1 LRELAQ
7 YLARGRRAW
16 RAAAE
21 LGAPPQSLARR
32 ALTDPVHASYRPPMM
47 QRLQPPFR
55 ADHVGSLIRPDALL
69 AARQA
74 AEQGKLAP
82 AELLRIQHDAIRA
95 VVRMQEEI
103 GLRLA
108 TDGEFNRF
116 SWQRDFLL
124 KIGNVKPMESKLT
137 VRFHSAAGTR
147 DHTPPSLAVAG
158 KLSRPAGIFV
168 DDFKFLK
175 SISTTTAKITIPSP
189 TIVHFRG
196 GREAIDAQA
205 YPDLD
210 AFYDDLAK
218 VYQAEIAD
226 LAAAG
231 CRYLQIDEVNLAYLC
246 DPELRRQVANIGED
260 PDSLPQTY
268 AKLLNAA
275 VAGRPTDMT
284 VCMHLCRG
292 NFAGAWIADG
302 GYEPIAELLFNAID
316 VDGYFL
322 EYDSPRAGSFAP
334 LRFLPKHKTAVLGL
348 VTTKSPQLESK
359 DELKRR
365 IDEAGRY
372 APLEQLALSPQCG
385 FSSGIGGQTMTVED
399 EINKLKLVVETARE
413 VWGNA

>member
-1 LRELAQ
+1 
-7 YLARGRRAW
+7 
-16 RAAAE
+16 
-21 LGAPPQSLARR
+21 
-32 ALTDPVHASYRPPMM
+32 M
-47 QRLQPPFR
+47 QERTKPPFR
-55 ADHVGSLIRPDALL
+55 ADHVGSLIRPDALI

-74 AEQGKLAP
+74 AEQGAMP
-82 AELLRIQHDAIRA
+82 PGELKRIQEDAIRS

-103 GLRLA
+103 GLKLA
-108 TDGEFNRF
+108 TDGEYNRH

-147 DHTPPSLAVAG
+147 DHTPPSLRVAG
-158 KLSRPAGIFV
+158 KLARPSGIFV

-175 SISTTTAKITIPSP
+175 TVTHATAKITIPSP

-196 GREAIDAQA
+196 GREAIDAEA
-205 YPDLD
+205 YPQMDQ
-210 AFYDDLAK
+210 FYEDLAA
-218 VYQAEIAD
+218 VYRAEIRD

-260 PDSLPQTY
+260 PASLPKTY

-275 VAGRPTDMT
+275 IAGKPADMT

-302 GYEPIAELLFNAID
+302 GYEPIAELLFNEIG

-322 EYDSPRAGSFAP
+322 EYDSPRAGNFAP
-334 LRFLPKHKTAVLGL
+334 LRFLPKGKTAVLGL
-348 VTTKSPQLESK
+348 VTTKSPKMETK

-365 IDEAGRY
+365 IDEASHY
-372 APLEQLALSPQCG
+372 APIEQLALSPQCG
-385 FSSGIGGQTMTVED
+385 FSSGIGGNAMTVDD
-399 EINKLKLVVETARE
+399 EIAKLKLVVETARE
-413 VWGNA
+413 VWGTA